1 VAISGFVALTLTPA
15 LGARVLRPHGEE
27 RGFKRALS
35 NGFDKLAAG
44 YDRVLGASL
53 ARPSVAVAIGLAWVG
68 LGVAVLYTIDREFVP
83 ASDRGSFLS
92 MIRAPEGSTLEY
104 TARYQKQLDEI
115 VRAIPEVQRSFSVV
129 SLGLGTPGL
138 VNEGAMF
145 TTLVPWEDRDRSSS
159 DIVKELRDKYA
170 KVPGVK
176 AFPFNP
182 AALGRSFRS
191 APVSMVVQGPDIVQ
205 LARYANEIVKAGEDN
220 AGLVSLQ
227 SDLVINKPQLEVEID
242 RNRASDL
249 RVSPRDIAT
258 TLQIL
263 LGGLD
268 LSTFKLGGETYNV
281 IVQLESQ
288 NRSDPLDV
296 LRAYVKNPE
305 GNLIPLSSV
314 VSVRQTV
321 APRGLPHFDRLR
333 SATITANLKD
343 GASLGTSLDDLR
355 DVAEGILPAGSGY
368 RVRFSGES
376 EQFYESSNALLFA
389 YVLAVVAVYLVLA
402 AQFESFLH
410 PAVILVAVALS
421 FTGALVT
428 LRLTGTSLNL
438 FSQIGL
444 VMLVGLVTKNSILIV
459 EFANQLRAR
468 GSSVRDAVFEA
479 ARIRF
484 RPILMT
490 ALATIAGILPIALG
504 LGAGGEARAPLGIAV
519 VGGVGFATILTFV
532 VVPAIYLVVVSA
544 SERAG
549 RAAKS
554 EPEAAEARPAIAGGS

>member
-1 VAISGFVALTLTPA
+1 
-15 LGARVLRPHGEE
+15 
-27 RGFKRALS
+27 
-35 NGFDKLAAG
+35 
-44 YDRVLGASL
+44 
-53 ARPSVAVAIGLAWVG
+53 
-68 LGVAVLYTIDREFVP
+68 
-83 ASDRGSFLS
+83 
-92 MIRAPEGSTLEY
+92 
-104 TARYQKQLDEI
+104 
-115 VRAIPEVQRSFSVV
+115 
-129 SLGLGTPGL
+129 
-138 VNEGAMF
+138 
-145 TTLVPWEDRDRSSS
+145 
-159 DIVKELRDKYA
+159 
-170 KVPGVK
+170 
-176 AFPFNP
+176 
-182 AALGRSFRS
+182 
-191 APVSMVVQGPDIVQ
+191 
-205 LARYANEIVKAGEDN
+205 
-220 AGLVSLQ
+220 
-227 SDLVINKPQLEVEID
+227 
-242 RNRASDL
+242 
-249 RVSPRDIAT
+249 
-258 TLQIL
+258 
-263 LGGLD
+263 
-268 LSTFKLGGETYNV
+268 
-281 IVQLESQ
+281 
-288 NRSDPLDV
+288 
-296 LRAYVKNPE
+296 
-305 GNLIPLSSV
+305 

-490 ALATIAGILPIALG
+490 ALATIAGIQPIALG

-549 RAAKS
+549 RAAKT